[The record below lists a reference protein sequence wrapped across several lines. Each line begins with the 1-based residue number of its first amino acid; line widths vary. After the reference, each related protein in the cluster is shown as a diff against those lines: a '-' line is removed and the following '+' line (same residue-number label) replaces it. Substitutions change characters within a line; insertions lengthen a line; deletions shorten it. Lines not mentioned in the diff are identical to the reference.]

1 MNTDMTDINCNN
13 RHEMEINAAI
23 AKELKN
29 NFFGDDTT
37 CVIYKDGI
45 IFEHTGGS
53 IAPVADAWFCG
64 DLEDAVVVDKVIG
77 KASAMFMA
85 DGNAAYVHGKLISEP
100 AQRIMEINDMSYSYD
115 ENTPKII
122 NRTGDGL
129 CPMESAVMDT
139 DNLQDGIARVFD
151 KMNELGML

>member
-1 MNTDMTDINCNN
+1 MTDINCNN
-13 RHEMEINAAI
+13 RHETEINAAI

-85 DGNAAYVHGKLISEP
+85 QK
-100 AQRIMEINDMSYSYD
+100 IMEINDMSYSYD
-115 ENTPKII
+115 EKTPKII